1 MINLYPG
8 PSQLFHSV
16 RDHLRQA
23 LKLKVPELPVDGL
36 ESADLIHQTSQRLR
50 ELLSIPAAFTLY
62 FLPSSDIIRERMV
75 HDLVHRHSA
84 HVGAG
89 DLSERLNTA
98 AERAGIT
105 ASRHPTPASALPAE
119 TELITIAHTEDTG
132 ARFTADEVS
141 RIARSHPE
149 ALVAVDASYALPY
162 ATLPYD
168 DVDSVFFDLHFG
180 FGLPQGLAVWI
191 VNDNCFNRHVA
202 RRKLPGFHDS
212 LYSLS
217 HLRKNGG
224 RDGASRD
231 ISLLMIAVLNGV
243 LGDMLSRGI
252 ATIRQETD
260 YKAALLYHLMGDHP
274 LVAPAVSA
282 RSARSK
288 TILAADCGGNYQRMA
303 TALQQHAIAVG
314 TGRGEF
320 HERHLLFANFPSH
333 SREQYERVTDI
344 LTAIR

>member
-1 MINLYPG
+1 
-8 PSQLFHSV
+8 
-16 RDHLRQA
+16 
-23 LKLKVPELPVDGL
+23 
-36 ESADLIHQTSQRLR
+36 
-50 ELLSIPAAFTLY
+50 
-62 FLPSSDIIRERMV
+62 MV
-75 HDLVHRHSA
+75 HDLAHRHSA

-89 DLSERLNTA
+89 DLSERLSAA

-105 ASRHPTPASALPAE
+105 ASRHPTSESILPGE

-132 ARFTADEVS
+132 ACFTADEVS
-141 RIARSHPE
+141 RVAHSHPE

-168 DVDSVFFDLHFG
+168 DFDSVFFDLHFG

-191 VNDNCFNRHVA
+191 VNDNCFKRHVA
-202 RRKLPGFHDS
+202 RRKLAEFHDS
-212 LYSLS
+212 LFSLT
-217 HLRKNGG
+217 HLRKNGD

-231 ISLLMIAVLNGV
+231 ISLLMIAVLHGV

-252 ATIRQETD
+252 STIRQETE
-260 YKAALLYHLMGDHP
+260 YKAALLYHLMADHP
-274 LVAPAVSA
+274 LIAPAVSA
-282 RSARSK
+282 RSSRSK
-288 TILAADCGGNYQRMA
+288 TIMAADCGANYHRMA

-333 SREQYERVTDI
+333 SREQYERLADI
-344 LTAIR
+344 LTAIL